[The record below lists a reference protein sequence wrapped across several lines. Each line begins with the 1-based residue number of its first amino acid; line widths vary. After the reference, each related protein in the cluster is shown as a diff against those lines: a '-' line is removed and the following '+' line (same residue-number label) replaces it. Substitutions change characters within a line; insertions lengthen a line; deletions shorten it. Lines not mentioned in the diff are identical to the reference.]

1 MALLISNQD
10 AEQVLTMRGC
20 LETIEAGV
28 KEYYDGDAT
37 CRPRID
43 VWAPS
48 GDPDGYYQWG
58 SMEGTSRR
66 FNVFATRIKSDIA
79 TWTGGREGVATQE
92 KYCQQPGKF
101 CGLILLFST
110 VNGEPLAILNDG
122 FVQHMRVGAT
132 AGLGAK
138 YLAREDAQTVAM
150 IGSGGMARTHA
161 LAFCEVRKIN
171 RIRVYSPTAA
181 NKLAYAKEMEKKLGI
196 EVEPVAN
203 SRDALKSAE
212 IVATCTD
219 TTVPVI
225 EGKYIEEGAF
235 ITTVKGS
242 TEIDDETLERVDLF
256 ATFAPNVASFAG
268 VSEGASA
275 SRAQRISA
283 NHRAYVAGRPED
295 LARIPEV
302 RGARR
307 MDMRN
312 VVSFKD
318 LFAGSAQGRVKPT
331 QIISMAGNQIQ
342 GIQFAS
348 VGGLT
353 YRLIKEKGLG
363 REFPTDWLLQD
374 IRN

>member
-20 LETIEAGV
+20 LESIEAGV
-28 KEYYDGDAT
+28 KEYYESDAT

-48 GDPDGYYQWG
+48 GDPNGYYQWG
-58 SMEGTSRR
+58 SMEGTSRG
-66 FNVFATRIKSDIA
+66 FSVFATRIKSDIA
-79 TWTGGREGVATQE
+79 YWVSSKEGVSTQE
-92 KYCQQPGKF
+92 KYCQRPGKF
-101 CGLILLFST
+101 CGLILLFSLE
-110 VNGEPLAILNDG
+110 NGEPLAIMNDG
-122 FVQHMRVGAT
+122 FIQHMRVGAT

-138 YLAREDAQTVAM
+138 YLAREDAKTVAM

-161 LAFCEVRKIN
+161 LALCEVR
-171 RIRVYSPTAA
+171 RIKRIQVYSPTAA
-181 NKLAYAKEMEKKLGI
+181 NRVAYAKEMEKKLQI
-196 EVEPVAN
+196 EVEPVGT
-203 SRDALKSAE
+203 SRDALKGAE

-219 TTVPVI
+219 SIVPVI
-225 EGKYIEEGAF
+225 EGKHIEEGAL
-235 ITTVKGS
+235 ITTVKGT
-242 TEIDDETLERVDLF
+242 TEIDGETLKRVDLF
-256 ATFAPNVASFAG
+256 ATFAPNVGSAA
-268 VSEGASA
+268 GASEYPA
-275 SRAQRISA
+275 SRAQRISGR
-283 NHRAYVAGRPED
+283 HRAYVAGRPED

-302 RGARR
+302 RRSRR
-307 MDMRN
+307 MDTRKTL
-312 VVSFKD
+312 SFQD
-318 LFAGSAQGRVKPT
+318 LFGGSTKGRINSK
-331 QIISMAGNQIQ
+331 QIISIAGNQIQ